1 MLKPGVSNVSEL
13 DGDLEF
19 MDLGVDSLMSVEIK
33 QVLER
38 ELDLVLRTE
47 DIQLMTFNAL
57 MTMLGASEKLNGVF
71 SKLGLLVV

>member
-19 MDLGVDSLMSVEIK
+19 IDLGVDSLMSVEIK

-38 ELDLVLRTE
+38 ELNLVLRTE
-47 DIQLMTFNAL
+47 DIQLMTFNTL
-57 MTMLGASEKLNGVF
+57 VTMLGLQKS
-71 SKLGLLVV
+71 